1 LLAAR
6 DQGNSRACSRAW
18 AICSKP
24 SKIAHPRR
32 LFLLEGEGDGPAELY
47 DLPHDPHEDSS
58 LARQRPEDVAR
69 MRAEIQAWKEACDRE
84 AVLTSTPA
92 QQEALRAMGYVE
104 LK

>member
-1 LLAAR
+1 
-6 DQGNSRACSRAW
+6 
-18 AICSKP
+18 
-24 SKIAHPRR
+24 
-32 LFLLEGEGDGPAELY
+32 
-47 DLPHDPHEDSS
+47 
-58 LARQRPEDVAR
+58 